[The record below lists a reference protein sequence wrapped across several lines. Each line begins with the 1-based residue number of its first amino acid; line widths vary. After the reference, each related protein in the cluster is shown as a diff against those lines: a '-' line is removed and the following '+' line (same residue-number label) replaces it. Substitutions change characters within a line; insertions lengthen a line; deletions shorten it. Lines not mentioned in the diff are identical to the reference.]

1 MTLTGYTFDGWYD
14 NAGFNGDAVA
24 AISTT
29 ETGNKEFWAKW
40 NINNY
45 TIAASANPTNG
56 GSIEG
61 AGNYNHFANATLI
74 ATATNGYTF
83 VNWTEGGQEVS
94 TNATYSFQVTG
105 ERELVANFS
114 LNSYAVS
121 TSANPAAGGTVT
133 GAGTYNH
140 GASVTVTATA
150 NEGYTFVNWTEGG
163 QEVSTDASYTF
174 TFTEG
179 RTLVANFT
187 PIIYTV
193 TFNPGT
199 GTCQTQ
205 SSTGSIESSIDIDA
219 VTAAPSTICG
229 NQDWVFAG
237 WSTASV
243 NETEQTPTFVS
254 GAEYI
259 PTDNITLYAVYTKT
273 EQGEGSWTIAT
284 SIEVGDRLA
293 LVSNAYSKELL
304 GISNTSTKYGTVE
317 SYDGSPAGV
326 YPLTVVQGNNA
337 STYAFKTSDNTYLS
351 WSSGNS
357 LTTRSNI
364 SNESSWNI
372 TFVSGNA
379 TISNA
384 SDNSRTIRYNSGS
397 PRFACY
403 TSGQTAVQLYKY
415 VASNITTYNSNPECY
430 VYAVNVDQNI
440 QHGSVAASQTTDIV
454 AGTEITLTPTID
466 NGYHFGRWIVTAG
479 NDPVTVEDNKFTMPE
494 SDVNVSALFWIDTLT
509 VNATANPTAGG
520 TVTGAGDYEYGNT
533 VTLEATAATGYT
545 FVNWTEAGV
554 SVSDNA
560 TYAFTFDGDA
570 GTRNFVANFSLN
582 SYEISVSANPTAGG
596 NVNGGNTYNYGA
608 TATLTANPST
618 GYHFVNWTKEGVVVS
633 TDANYSFTV
642 AEAGAYVANFA
653 LNSYTIAATANPTAG
668 GAVTGAGTYN
678 HFDNVTLTATV
689 VNGYDFDGWY
699 NGNDQ
704 VATSLE
710 YSFVATGDVTLEARF
725 AKRYTITFVPGSHS
739 SSTIEPQQGSSVTA
753 VNIDA
758 VTADPSTLCVAQ
770 DWEFA
775 GWSSQAIA
783 ETNDAPTTWVSG
795 TEYYPTNDIILYAVY
810 TKTEGAGSST
820 SSITF
825 SQEGYSNQQ
834 EITNVTIGNNANV
847 VFDGGTNSTN
857 SPKYFNNGTA
867 IRCYGGNTFTVTANE
882 AATTITEIT
891 LDFGS
896 SDGSNT
902 ISVNEGNYNG
912 TWTGNANSVIFT
924 IGGTSGNRRI
934 AGMSVTTFS
943 GTITYNS
950 DPECFVYDVVV
961 NPAIE
966 HGTVTADPNTG
977 VIAGTEITLT
987 NTPSE
992 GYHFAGWDVTAGN
1005 DPVTVEN
1012 NKFLMPESDVNVTA
1026 TFEPDTFT
1034 LTINYSIV
1042 GGGDAPQS
1050 YSNRL
1055 PFGTPYS
1062 VNTPVIAGLTP
1073 SQEVVSGTMPAQ
1085 DVTVNVT
1092 YSTVPYTL
1100 TIHYVYAD
1108 NTPAA
1113 NDVVR
1118 NLAYNVP
1125 YSETSPTIEGYTP
1138 DQAVVSGTMG
1148 EADLEV
1154 TVVYSINS
1162 HNLTVNYVNE
1172 ASAQVAESH
1181 TATLNYHDNYSV
1193 FSPQVAGYAANKSV
1207 VSGTMGDADK
1217 TETVTYYQV
1226 QTSIVDATNCAGTG
1240 TGSLTVTA
1248 PTGNFEYSLDGVTFQ
1263 SETQFA
1269 NLNAGD
1275 YTLYIR
1281 PIGED
1286 YNYSGVWT
1294 VNSNITMPV
1303 AVASTSAFYCL
1314 GDGINLSGNGSTTG
1328 SEYTYAW
1335 SGPNNFTANDINA
1348 VIATAEDVH
1357 SGTYTL
1363 SVTNTVTNCVSEATV
1378 DVIVNTPNM
1387 NGYVFTI
1394 ATHGDAY
1401 ANLVSGEATPVFAAP
1416 EVHHYLDGANVN
1428 YTVMNDAATV
1438 YDAVGDYT
1446 ITWTAT
1452 DQCGNIATTT
1462 QVLHIIL
1469 GSCPVAAD
1477 IDGNT
1482 YPTVAL
1488 AGKCWMAKNLRTTR
1502 FSDGRAVNN
1511 LMVYNNIMY
1520 PNTTENLNRYGY
1532 LYDWDNAMDAQNG
1545 TVTPDVNN
1553 HVQGIC
1559 PTGWHLP
1566 TNSDFMDIAGP
1577 GSATD
1582 MYDLR
1587 YNQYW
1592 LDGSGNNSTNYSL
1605 LPGGCYND
1613 NTGRYENLLGN
1624 AYLWGVN
1631 PASPSQPRVYWADC
1645 KCYMWQ
1651 VNDNT
1656 NGMGY
1661 SVRCIKD

>member
-1 MTLTGYTFDGWYD
+1 MT
-14 NAGFNGDAVA
+14 
-24 AISTT
+24 
-29 ETGNKEFWAKW
+29 
-40 NINNY
+40 
-45 TIAASANPTNG
+45 
-56 GSIEG
+56 G
-61 AGNYNHFANATLI
+61 A
-74 ATATNGYTF
+74 
-83 VNWTEGGQEVS
+83 
-94 TNATYSFQVTG
+94 
-105 ERELVANFS
+105 RELVANFS

-150 NEGYTFVNWTEGG
+150 NDGYSFVNWTEGG

-205 SSTGSIESSIDIDA
+205 SRTGSIVSPINIDD
-219 VTAAPSTICG
+219 VTATPSTYCDI
-229 NQDWVFAG
+229 QDWTFAG

-243 NETEQTPTFVS
+243 AETTQTPAFVS
-254 GAEYI
+254 GTEYI

-273 EQGEGSWTIAT
+273 VDGEPTSSTASIDFSEQGYTNGQAVT
-284 SIEVGDRLA
+284 SASI
-293 LVSNAYSKELL
+293 
-304 GISNTSTKYGTVE
+304 
-317 SYDGSPAGV
+317 
-326 YPLTVVQGNNA
+326 GNNVNVTFSQGTNNNNNA
-337 STYAFKTSDNTYLS
+337 PKYYSNGSAIRCYGGNTFTVMATEATITNITLTLG
-351 WSSGNS
+351 SGNS
-357 LTTRSNI
+357 
-364 SNESSWNI
+364 I
-372 TFVSGNA
+372 TAN
-379 TISNA
+379 
-384 SDNSRTIRYNSGS
+384 SD
-397 PRFACY
+397 
-403 TSGQTAVQLYKY
+403 
-415 VASNITTYNSNPECY
+415 TYNSNGTWTGNENSVTFTIDGTSGNRPIAGISVTTSVPTTSAIYNSNPLCY

-440 QHGSVAASQTTDIV
+440 EHGSVTASQTTDIV
-454 AGTEITLTPTID
+454 AGTQITLTPAID
-466 NGYHFGRWIVTAG
+466 DGYHFGRWIVTAG

-520 TVTGAGDYEYGNT
+520 TVSGAGDYEFGDL
-533 VTLEATAATGYT
+533 VTLTATANTGYT
-545 FVNWTEAGV
+545 FVNWTENNQEV
-554 SVSDNA
+554 STSA
-560 TYAFTFDGDA
+560 TYEFTFDGAA

-758 VTADPSTLCVAQ
+758 VTADPSALCVAQ

-775 GWSSQAIA
+775 GWSSEAIIT
-783 ETNDAPTTWVSG
+783 ETTVAPTTWVSG

-825 SQEGYSNQQ
+825 SDLYNANTVVDETSISINDNTNTTVVFAQENGNYAPQYYANGTSVRCYPKNTMTISSSQA
-834 EITNVTIGNNANV
+834 ITNI
-847 VFDGGTNSTN
+847 VFT
-857 SPKYFNNGTA
+857 
-867 IRCYGGNTFTVTANE
+867 
-882 AATTITEIT
+882 
-891 LDFGS
+891 FGS

-902 ISVNEGNYNG
+902 ISVDEGNYSAD
-912 TWTGNANSVIFT
+912 TWTGNANSVTFT

-961 NPAIE
+961 NPDIE

-992 GYHFAGWDVTAGN
+992 GYHFAGWTVTAGN

-1050 YSNRL
+1050 YSDRL

-1217 TETVTYYQV
+1217 TETVTYYLV
-1226 QTSIVDATNCAGTG
+1226 ETSIVDATNCAGTG

-1263 SETQFA
+1263 TETQFA

-1281 PIGED
+1281 PTGEA

-1328 SEYTYAW
+1328 SEFTYAW

-1363 SVTNTVTNCVSEATV
+1363 AVTNTVTNCVSEATV